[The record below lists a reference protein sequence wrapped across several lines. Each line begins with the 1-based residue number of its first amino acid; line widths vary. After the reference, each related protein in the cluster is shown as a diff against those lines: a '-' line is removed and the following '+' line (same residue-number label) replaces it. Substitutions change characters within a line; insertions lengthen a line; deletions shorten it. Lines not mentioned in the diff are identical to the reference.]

1 MNALR
6 YPILFSALISSTVVL
21 AEPAKA
27 PEEVL
32 VTGGRN
38 AILSLGGSAQI
49 IDEAMLEQFD
59 FSDLNQVMSSLP
71 GVYIREEDGYG
82 LRPNIGIRGATSER
96 SQKITIMEDGV
107 LITPAPYS
115 APAAYYIPNISR
127 MSAVEVVKGP
137 AAILHGP
144 HTVGGAINFASRP
157 ISDEPLNEIDVSYGS
172 DNYQKLQF
180 FSSDTVGEYGYAI
193 DLLRFSGD
201 GFKELDGGG
210 DTGFERNDINVKLSW
225 QPEMDGEQSQT
236 FTLKLGYADEDADET
251 YLGLTDADFK
261 ANPTRR
267 YAASQLDH
275 FTSEHSQIHLGH
287 VFDFND
293 SLSVH
298 SAVYWNQF
306 DRSWNKLDG
315 FIDGIAIRDVLNNPA
330 IFTREIG
337 IIRGETDSNGSDAE
351 TLDVTEN
358 AREYG
363 SVGAQTAIKLQLSQ
377 GDLEHDIDAGLRL
390 HQDYV
395 ERDHSIQGYLMSNGS
410 MIIDG
415 QQRGDKLL
423 NEAETDAIAVYVI
436 DTITWRDF
444 KFTAGL
450 RHEDIS
456 GDADDFLNNSGN
468 SKSQSETLPGL
479 AVFWQY
485 NDQLGLLAGV
495 NRGFSPASPSAGD
508 GVEPELST
516 NYEYGLRYN
525 TQNLSFEAI
534 GFFSDY
540 ENLLGRCR
548 VSDPSCIPGEEF
560 NGGEAEIAGVEIISQ
575 WTQQLSQ
582 SLTGE
587 VSFTYTYTETAFQS
601 DFSSSFSQWGDV
613 EAGDE
618 LPYIPEQIARLQLGA
633 KTTRWEAFIALS
645 YQSEMRDQAGSQAIK
660 QVEHTDAYS
669 TVDVSGSWFI
679 NNHWTLQLS
688 VDNLL
693 DEEAVVSLRPFGAR
707 PNKPRTLR
715 LRAKYSF

>member
-1 MNALR
+1 MNTLR
-6 YPILFSALISSTVVL
+6 YPIIFSALLTSTAVL

-127 MSAVEVVKGP
+127 MSAVELVKGP

-157 ISDEPLNEIDVSYGS
+157 ISDDPLREIDISYGS

-180 FSSDTVGEYGYAI
+180 FSSEKIGEYGYAI

-210 DTGFERNDINVKLSW
+210 DTGFERNDINLKFSW
-225 QPEMDGEQSQT
+225 QPEMQGEQSQT

-251 YLGLTDADFK
+251 YLGLTDSDFSAD
-261 ANPTRR
+261 PTRR

-275 FTSEHSQIHLGH
+275 FTSDHSQVHLGH

-298 SAVYWNQF
+298 STAYWNQF
-306 DRSWNKLDG
+306 NRSWNKLDG
-315 FIDGIAIRDVLNNPA
+315 FIAGIAIRDVLNNPD

-337 IIRGETDSNGSDAE
+337 IIRGEIDSNGSEAE

-363 SVGAQTAIKLQLSQ
+363 SMGVQTAVKLQLTQ
-377 GDLEHDIDAGLRL
+377 GDIEHDIDVGLRL

-395 ERDHSIQGYLMSNGS
+395 ERDHSIQGYLMSSGT
-410 MIIDG
+410 MTADG
-415 QQRGDKLL
+415 QQRGDKLVD
-423 NEAETDAIAVYVI
+423 EAETDAIAVYI
-436 DTITWRDF
+436 MDTISWRDF
-444 KFTAGL
+444 KFTLGL
-450 RHEDIS
+450 RHENIS
-456 GDADDFLNNSGN
+456 GDADDFLNNTSN
-468 SKSQSETLPGL
+468 SKSQSETLPGI

-485 NDQLGLLAGV
+485 SDTLGLLAGV
-495 NRGFSPASPSAGD
+495 NRGFSPASPSAGS
-508 GVEPELST
+508 GVDPELST
-516 NYEYGLRYN
+516 NYEYGFRYN
-525 TQNLSFEAI
+525 SQNLSLEAI

-548 VSDPSCIPGEEF
+548 VSDPSCTPGEEF

-575 WTQQLSQ
+575 WTKELSQ
-582 SLTGE
+582 ALTGE
-587 VSFTYTYTETAFQS
+587 VSLSYTYTETAFQS
-601 DFSSSFSQWGDV
+601 DFSSGFSQWGDV
-613 EAGDE
+613 ESGDE

-633 KTTRWEAFIALS
+633 KATQWEAFIALS
-645 YQSEMRDQAGSQAIK
+645 YQSEMRDQAGKQAIS
-660 QVEHTDAYS
+660 QVTHTDAYS
-669 TVDVSGSWFI
+669 TVDASGSWFI
-679 NNHWTLQLS
+679 NTQWTVQLS

-707 PNKPRTLR
+707 PNKPRTFR